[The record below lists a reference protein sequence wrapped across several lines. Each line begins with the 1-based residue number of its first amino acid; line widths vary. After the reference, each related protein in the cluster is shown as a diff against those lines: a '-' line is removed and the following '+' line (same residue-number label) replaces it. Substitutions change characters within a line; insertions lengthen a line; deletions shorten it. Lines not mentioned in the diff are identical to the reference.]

1 MSRFFFFVFFQSPC
15 KRLKIS
21 HHSVHPGSTIV
32 EGCNWEGV
40 APGPAAPVPSPEAVS
55 KLAVKASV
63 RDLRFRNPVC
73 FRAGNIHN
81 FITRWEE
88 VLTGQ
93 EKRAEILSYLR
104 DGVDVNSF
112 FAPYKG
118 DFQGKFYDSPIPPS
132 ACFPN
137 SKSCEEF
144 TDFISSTISQR
155 LANGSIS
162 VWGKVGECTPP
173 YLVMPLTVEPTKP
186 RLCHDERF
194 LNLWVKDSPFTL
206 DYISNLPRYV
216 GKDSFQ
222 TTIDDKS
229 GYDHVRLAENSRK
242 FFGLQWQGV
251 YYLYHTIP
259 FGWKASAYIYHTIGM
274 GATSYIRS
282 LGVPCSQYIDDRH
295 VGQLTTCRKSPK
307 STTAWSDFELADAA
321 AFIAAAVLI
330 SLGYFISL
338 AKSSLLPKRIVK
350 FLGFLIDSQRCAFIL
365 PEDKKRKFAALR
377 ESILDKKS
385 SSIKTLQRLAGK
397 ITSFCIAVPVAQLYC
412 REIFKATAGYKKSAR
427 PVKIHSLLREE
438 IEHWRFLDSW
448 EGTLP
453 WPSERHIVLEILSDA
468 SDYAWGGVIRSPGA
482 PPVTIRDYWTAST
495 RLSPIV
501 VKEALALVNVL
512 SAGEHLISNAR
523 VDAYTDNTAFIH
535 SWGKQG
541 GKNTELNSVLKSLYD
556 ISLRC
561 NSHIKLYFTPSARNP
576 ADAPSRVLS
585 DKDCKLSAPAW
596 SKVQQAFGPHT
607 IDLMSLDSNVQFDEK
622 GVPLRHFTP
631 FYTPMSSGIN
641 VFAQVISRDE
651 NAYVFP
657 PFVMMGPLL
666 KFLLQARITV
676 TIIAPQLSPIPYW
689 WPILKGASSVSLLLG
704 SKGEGGVILFP
715 SPHVC
720 FATRPLQWD
729 LFAFRFEP

>member
-1 MSRFFFFVFFQSPC
+1 M
-15 KRLKIS
+15 
-21 HHSVHPGSTIV
+21 HTGSTIV

-63 RDLRFRNPVC
+63 RDLRLRNPVC

-93 EKRAEILSYLR
+93 EKRSQILSYLR
-104 DGVDVNSF
+104 DGVDVNPF

-144 TDFISSTISQR
+144 RDFISSTISQR

-173 YLVMPLTVEPTKP
+173 YLVMPLTVEATKP

-206 DYISNLPRYV
+206 DYISNLPTYV
-216 GKDSFQ
+216 GQDSFQ
-222 TTIDDKS
+222 TTIDNKS
-229 GYDHVRLAENSRK
+229 GYDHVRPAENSRK
-242 FFGLQWQGV
+242 FFSLQWQGV

-274 GATSYIRS
+274 GTTSYIRS

-307 STTAWSDFELADAA
+307 STTTWSDFELADAA

-330 SLGYFISL
+330 SLGYFIGL
-338 AKSSLLPKRIVK
+338 AKSSLLPKRTVK
-350 FLGFLIDSQRCAFIL
+350 FLGFLVDSQRWAFIL

-397 ITSFCIAVPVAQLYC
+397 TTSFCIAVPAAQLYC

-427 PVKIHSLLREE
+427 PVKIHSLLREK

-468 SDYAWGGVIRSPGA
+468 SDYAWGGSYQIPWGPTGHDQRLLDRLHPPLPYCSQGSSGPGQCSLCWGA
-482 PPVTIRDYWTAST
+482 P
-495 RLSPIV
+495 
-501 VKEALALVNVL
+501 
-512 SAGEHLISNAR
+512 
-523 VDAYTDNTAFIH
+523 
-535 SWGKQG
+535 
-541 GKNTELNSVLKSLYD
+541 
-556 ISLRC
+556 
-561 NSHIKLYFTPSARNP
+561 
-576 ADAPSRVLS
+576 
-585 DKDCKLSAPAW
+585 
-596 SKVQQAFGPHT
+596 
-607 IDLMSLDSNVQFDEK
+607 
-622 GVPLRHFTP
+622 HF
-631 FYTPMSSGIN
+631 
-641 VFAQVISRDE
+641 
-651 NAYVFP
+651 
-657 PFVMMGPLL
+657 
-666 KFLLQARITV
+666 
-676 TIIAPQLSPIPYW
+676 
-689 WPILKGASSVSLLLG
+689 
-704 SKGEGGVILFP
+704 
-715 SPHVC
+715 
-720 FATRPLQWD
+720 
-729 LFAFRFEP
+729 

>member
-1 MSRFFFFVFFQSPC
+1 MAGHSGAARPRGRQLFCLCFFFFGLVFFVFFFFFQSPC
-15 KRLKIS
+15 NRLKIS

-81 FITRWEE
+81 FITKWEE
-88 VLTGQ
+88 VLVGQ

-132 ACFPN
+132 AYFPN

-173 YLVMPLTVEPTKP
+173 YLVMPLTVEATKP

-307 STTAWSDFELADAA
+307 STTTWSDFELADAA

-330 SLGYFISL
+330 SLGYFIGL

-350 FLGFLIDSQRCAFIL
+350 FLGFLVDSQRCAFIL

-397 ITSFCIAVPVAQLYC
+397 ITSFCIAVPAAQLYC

-453 WPSERHIVLEILSDA
+453 WPSERHIVLDILSDA
-468 SDYAWGGVIRSPGA
+468 SDYAWGGSYQIPWGPPRHDQRLLDRLHPPLPYCSQVSSGPCQCSLCWGA
-482 PPVTIRDYWTAST
+482 P
-495 RLSPIV
+495 
-501 VKEALALVNVL
+501 
-512 SAGEHLISNAR
+512 
-523 VDAYTDNTAFIH
+523 
-535 SWGKQG
+535 
-541 GKNTELNSVLKSLYD
+541 
-556 ISLRC
+556 
-561 NSHIKLYFTPSARNP
+561 
-576 ADAPSRVLS
+576 
-585 DKDCKLSAPAW
+585 
-596 SKVQQAFGPHT
+596 
-607 IDLMSLDSNVQFDEK
+607 
-622 GVPLRHFTP
+622 HF
-631 FYTPMSSGIN
+631 
-641 VFAQVISRDE
+641 
-651 NAYVFP
+651 
-657 PFVMMGPLL
+657 
-666 KFLLQARITV
+666 
-676 TIIAPQLSPIPYW
+676 
-689 WPILKGASSVSLLLG
+689 
-704 SKGEGGVILFP
+704 
-715 SPHVC
+715 
-720 FATRPLQWD
+720 
-729 LFAFRFEP
+729 

>member
-1 MSRFFFFVFFQSPC
+1 MFPC
-15 KRLKIS
+15 R
-21 HHSVHPGSTIV
+21 
-32 EGCNWEGV
+32 
-40 APGPAAPVPSPEAVS
+40 
-55 KLAVKASV
+55 
-63 RDLRFRNPVC
+63 
-73 FRAGNIHN
+73 NIHN
-81 FITRWEE
+81 FIARWEE
-88 VLTGQ
+88 VLKGQ
-93 EKRAEILSYLR
+93 EERAEILSYLR
-104 DGVDVNSF
+104 DGVDIHSF

-251 YYLYHTIP
+251 YYLYRTIP

-274 GATSYIRS
+274 GATSYIQS
-282 LGVPCSQYIDDRH
+282 LGVPCSQYINDRH

-307 STTAWSDFELADAA
+307 STTAWSDFELAEAA
-321 AFIAAAVLI
+321 TFIAVAVLI
-330 SLGYFISL
+330 SLGYFIGL
-338 AKSSLLPKRIVK
+338 AKSSLSPKRIVK
-350 FLGFLIDSQRCAFIL
+350 FLGFLVDSQRCTFIL
-365 PEDKKRKFAALR
+365 PEDKKHKFTALR
-377 ESILDKKS
+377 ESILDKNS
-385 SSIKTLQRLAGK
+385 SSAKTLQRLAGK
-397 ITSFCIAVPVAQLYC
+397 ITSFCIAVPAAQLYW

-427 PVKIHSLLREE
+427 LVKIHSLLREE

-495 RLSPIV
+495 RLYPPLPYCSQGSSGPCQCSLCWG
-501 VKEALALVNVL
+501 AP
-512 SAGEHLISNAR
+512 HSNAR
-523 VDAYTDNTAFIH
+523 VDAYTTTLHLSTPGANTGVKTQSSTPLSNH
-535 SWGKQG
+535 STIFHCAVTLTSSSITLRPPATQLMRLPECSQIRTASSPFPHRARFSWS
-541 GKNTELNSVLKSLYD
+541 SVR
-556 ISLRC
+556 I
-561 NSHIKLYFTPSARNP
+561 
-576 ADAPSRVLS
+576 
-585 DKDCKLSAPAW
+585 
-596 SKVQQAFGPHT
+596 
-607 IDLMSLDSNVQFDEK
+607 
-622 GVPLRHFTP
+622 PLTLCLWI
-631 FYTPMSSGIN
+631 PMSN
-641 VFAQVISRDE
+641 
-651 NAYVFP
+651 
-657 PFVMMGPLL
+657 L
-666 KFLLQARITV
+666 
-676 TIIAPQLSPIPYW
+676 
-689 WPILKGASSVSLLLG
+689 
-704 SKGEGGVILFP
+704 
-715 SPHVC
+715 
-720 FATRPLQWD
+720 TRRGCL
-729 LFAFRFEP
+729 

>member
-1 MSRFFFFVFFQSPC
+1 MHVVLFCLCFLAFSFFFLYCTVIFIIRKGLAFQLPGGVVSYPSMLCPRGRAFRGCPTSGSLTFLLVFFFCLVFFVFLQSPS

-21 HHSVHPGSTIV
+21 HHSVHPGSTIA

-63 RDLRFRNPVC
+63 RDLRFRHPVC

-93 EKRAEILSYLR
+93 EKRAEILSYLK

-118 DFQGKFYDSPIPPS
+118 DYQGKFYDSPIPPS

-330 SLGYFISL
+330 SLGYFVGL

-350 FLGFLIDSQRCAFIL
+350 FLGFLVDSQRCAFIL

-377 ESILDKKS
+377 
-385 SSIKTLQRLAGK
+385 
-397 ITSFCIAVPVAQLYC
+397 
-412 REIFKATAGYKKSAR
+412 
-427 PVKIHSLLREE
+427 
-438 IEHWRFLDSW
+438 
-448 EGTLP
+448 
-453 WPSERHIVLEILSDA
+453 
-468 SDYAWGGVIRSPGA
+468 
-482 PPVTIRDYWTAST
+482 
-495 RLSPIV
+495 
-501 VKEALALVNVL
+501 
-512 SAGEHLISNAR
+512 
-523 VDAYTDNTAFIH
+523 
-535 SWGKQG
+535 
-541 GKNTELNSVLKSLYD
+541 
-556 ISLRC
+556 
-561 NSHIKLYFTPSARNP
+561 
-576 ADAPSRVLS
+576 
-585 DKDCKLSAPAW
+585 
-596 SKVQQAFGPHT
+596 
-607 IDLMSLDSNVQFDEK
+607 
-622 GVPLRHFTP
+622 
-631 FYTPMSSGIN
+631 
-641 VFAQVISRDE
+641 
-651 NAYVFP
+651 
-657 PFVMMGPLL
+657 
-666 KFLLQARITV
+666 
-676 TIIAPQLSPIPYW
+676 
-689 WPILKGASSVSLLLG
+689 
-704 SKGEGGVILFP
+704 
-715 SPHVC
+715 
-720 FATRPLQWD
+720 
-729 LFAFRFEP
+729 

>member
-1 MSRFFFFVFFQSPC
+1 IEALEKQVSADSVDRALVCVRQLAGRPVGLSDETAIVAALESLADVSRSAGHVDFKRHEAILKQCRPLTHDPRLPAVVTQLLGDDESKKIAGQIQKILKSDHLFSAPQVHGSPFPAPA
-15 KRLKIS
+15 RAPGYLRQQGS
-21 HHSVHPGSTIV
+21 GRGRYTPYGYGSYNNNYASRGFNTTSVHPGSTIV

-88 VLTGQ
+88 VLTAQ

-155 LANGSIS
+155 LAN
-162 VWGKVGECTPP
+162 
-173 YLVMPLTVEPTKP
+173 
-186 RLCHDERF
+186 
-194 LNLWVKDSPFTL
+194 
-206 DYISNLPRYV
+206 
-216 GKDSFQ
+216 
-222 TTIDDKS
+222 
-229 GYDHVRLAENSRK
+229 
-242 FFGLQWQGV
+242 
-251 YYLYHTIP
+251 
-259 FGWKASAYIYHTIGM
+259 
-274 GATSYIRS
+274 
-282 LGVPCSQYIDDRH
+282 
-295 VGQLTTCRKSPK
+295 
-307 STTAWSDFELADAA
+307 
-321 AFIAAAVLI
+321 
-330 SLGYFISL
+330 
-338 AKSSLLPKRIVK
+338 
-350 FLGFLIDSQRCAFIL
+350 
-365 PEDKKRKFAALR
+365 EDKKRKFAALR

-397 ITSFCIAVPVAQLYC
+397 ITSFCIAVPAAQLYC

-495 RLSPIV
+495 RL
-501 VKEALALVNVL
+501 
-512 SAGEHLISNAR
+512 
-523 VDAYTDNTAFIH
+523 
-535 SWGKQG
+535 
-541 GKNTELNSVLKSLYD
+541 
-556 ISLRC
+556 
-561 NSHIKLYFTPSARNP
+561 
-576 ADAPSRVLS
+576 
-585 DKDCKLSAPAW
+585 
-596 SKVQQAFGPHT
+596 
-607 IDLMSLDSNVQFDEK
+607 
-622 GVPLRHFTP
+622 
-631 FYTPMSSGIN
+631 
-641 VFAQVISRDE
+641 
-651 NAYVFP
+651 
-657 PFVMMGPLL
+657 PLL
-666 KFLLQARITV
+666 
-676 TIIAPQLSPIPYW
+676 
-689 WPILKGASSVSLLLG
+689 
-704 SKGEGGVILFP
+704 
-715 SPHVC
+715 
-720 FATRPLQWD
+720 
-729 LFAFRFEP
+729 